1 MTSDEARAKVETL
14 RDLMRDQ
21 KRKEKYIRESHD
33 LLIYN
38 KQGGRRREIYPNTR
52 TVDIYYDNRKKK
64 TPRGAK

>member
-38 KQGGRRREIYPNTR
+38 KQGGIKKEPYPRTR
-52 TVDIYYDNRKKK
+52 KIDIYHDNRKEK
-64 TPRGAK
+64 R